1 MKNKDTKK
9 DKVTNRDKMKKKKK
23 TNKTKTTGF
32 GRIKRRGGTQF
43 CRSSKFLF
51 SQTFAKAF
59 ILFKQVK
66 ITMLQTKTQIKK

>member
-43 CRSSKFLF
+43 CRSSKLGFYF
-51 SQTFAKAF
+51 HKH
-59 ILFKQVK
+59 
-66 ITMLQTKTQIKK
+66 LQRL

>member
-23 TNKTKTTGF
+23 TNKTKTTWL

-43 CRSSKFLF
+43 CMLSKLGFYFHKHLQRLSFFLNR
-51 SQTFAKAF
+51 
-59 ILFKQVK
+59 
-66 ITMLQTKTQIKK
+66 

>member
-51 SQTFAKAF
+51 SQTFAKALS
-59 ILFKQVK
+59 LFKQAK
-66 ITMLQTKTQIKK
+66 ITMLQTKTK